1 MLLNDTALLKAVED
15 GRFGLDPFDPSRI
28 QPSSIDMTLGNQ
40 FSVLGYDKTNGIL
53 DLREDNS
60 TWLKDIT
67 VEEHLDLRPGEF
79 ALATT
84 TEVLALPNDLAARV
98 EGKSS
103 LGRLGLMVH
112 ITAGFIDPG
121 FHGEV
126 TLELVNLLPC
136 PIRLYP
142 GMPVA
147 QLAVFEMTG
156 DAANPYKGKYQG
168 QVGPAQSKFHQ
179 NFLNF
184 PRLVGVDRHR

>member
-1 MLLNDTALLKAVED
+1 MLLNDVALLKAVAD
-15 GRFGLDPFDPSRI
+15 GRIGFEPFDLSRL

-40 FSVLGYDKTNGIL
+40 FSVLDYEKVHGLL

-67 VEEHLDLRPGEF
+67 VDEYLDLGPGEF

-84 TEVLALPNDLAARV
+84 AEVLVLPNDLAARV

-136 PIRLYP
+136 PIRIYP

-147 QLAVFEMTG
+147 QLAVFEMIG
-156 DAANPYKGKYQG
+156 DAAQPYQGKYQG
-168 QVGPAQSKFHQ
+168 QEGPVQSRFHQ
-179 NFLNF
+179 NF
-184 PRLVGVDRHR
+184 PGLVGVDRHT